1 MSCRG
6 VRPTTGT
13 AGWKLGHEPR
23 LLVWEWWGNGGLG
36 APATETLAGDLD
48 ENGARDCRDVGA
60 HTLRSIPAQGARSRV
75 HAIGRV
81 RAGWAGRSDP
91 RERSSA
97 ARPPRTAP
105 ATRKRRRPMLR
116 TDPSERRPRCRAR

>member
-48 ENGARDCRDVGA
+48 ENGARDRRDAVA
-60 HTLRSIPAQGARSRV
+60 DTPIQR
-75 HAIGRV
+75 
-81 RAGWAGRSDP
+81 
-91 RERSSA
+91 
-97 ARPPRTAP
+97 
-105 ATRKRRRPMLR
+105 
-116 TDPSERRPRCRAR
+116 RARAPVFTRDRDSG